1 MNKVALIGRLTA
13 KPELRYTGSNIAFTR
28 FTLAVNRQYFNED
41 GKKEADFINII
52 AWRKQAET
60 ISKYFNKGNLI
71 AIEGKLQTSSYE
83 DKNGNKKYTT
93 DVALE
98 NFEFIESKKEEF
110 KEEPKQ
116 QFQPSFKSEDD
127 DFLW

>member
-13 KPELRYTGSNIAFTR
+13 KPELRYTNSNVAFTR
-28 FTLAVNRQYFNED
+28 FTLAVNRQFTKED
-41 GKKEADFINII
+41 GKRDADFINII
-52 AWRKQAET
+52 AWRKQAELIT
-60 ISKYFNKGNLI
+60 KYFNKGNLI
-71 AIEGKLQTSSYE
+71 AIEGKLQTSSYD

-93 DVALE
+93 DVALD
-98 NFEFIESKKEEF
+98 NFEFIEGKKEES
-110 KEEPKQ
+110 KEKPKQ